1 MSLITK
7 PPLLDETGK
16 ELVAGLHTQ
25 NALLN
30 VIAGLQ
36 LEKVTSLEEIGRIV
50 ASGNAKKV
58 FNPGDQIIVPWKDV
72 AADKTYQMV
81 FGVRNFI
88 EAELQNGEKVPGMII
103 QADYAHPFGVQFS
116 QYQAFYRV
124 KTREEDGENGG
135 VDLAPGTYSVQ
146 MGANWG
152 DNVKKDAFFNFTLTQ
167 AVPVGGILEGFH
179 NAPDK
184 PSSEWRVSSYINNT
198 ATNPIETVKVAAG
211 KAGKLLGVLLPSN
224 SGELNLHRTAYG
236 NNRYRDS
243 AIRQYLNSAGGVNE
257 WWNPQHNYDRPPDQ
271 LATKAGFLSG
281 FDEDFLS
288 LIKPTKV
295 VTALNT
301 VSDGGTADNPDIT
314 YDKFFLPSLEEMHCA
329 PQIAGEG
336 EAWPYWSRAS
346 ESKEPLAQ
354 YGTYPQMRTFGLE
367 NKTNAQNV
375 RLRSAYRGSA
385 NGAWYVNAS
394 GYVNSSSVIS
404 ANRFA
409 PACVLIGQK

>member
-16 ELVAGLHTQ
+16 ELVAGLRTQ

-124 KTREEDGENGG
+124 KTKEEDGENGG

-152 DNVKKDAFFNFTLTQ
+152 TYVKKDEYFNFTLTQ

-184 PSSEWRVSSYINNT
+184 ASTEWNVRSFINNT

-224 SGELNLHRTAYG
+224 SGELSLHRTAYG

-329 PQIAGEG
+329 PQITGEG
-336 EAWPYWSRAS
+336 EVWPYWSRAS

-367 NKTNAQNV
+367 NKTNAQSV
-375 RLRSAYRGSA
+375 RLRSASRGYA
-385 NGAWYVNAS
+385 NTAWCVSAS
-394 GYVNSSSVIS
+394 GNVSNFS
-404 ANRFA
+404 AIGAYRFA

>member
-124 KTREEDGENGG
+124 KTKEEDGENGG

-146 MGANWG
+146 MGASWG

-224 SGELNLHRTAYG
+224 SGELSLHRTAYG

-336 EAWPYWSRAS
+336 EVWPYWSRAS

-367 NKTNAQNV
+367 NKTNAQLV
-375 RLRSAYRGSA
+375 RLRSALRGSA
-385 NGAWYVNAS
+385 FNAWCVNAS
-394 GYVNSSSVIS
+394 GDVYYYYAIVAS
-404 ANRFA
+404 RFA

>member
-36 LEKVTSLEEIGRIV
+36 LEKITDLEEIGRII
-50 ASGNAKKV
+50 ASGNAEKV
-58 FNPGDQIIVPWKDV
+58 FNVGDQIVVPWKDV

-81 FGVRNFI
+81 FGVRSFV
-88 EAELQNGEKVPGMII
+88 EAELQNGEKVPGMVI

-116 QYQAFYRV
+116 QFQAFYRV
-124 KTREEDGENGG
+124 KTKEEDGENGG
-135 VDLAPGTYSVQ
+135 KELAPGTYCVQ
-146 MGANWG
+146 MGASWG
-152 DNVKKDAFFNFTLTQ
+152 TYVKKDEYFNFTLTQ

-179 NAPDK
+179 DAPDK
-184 PSSEWRVSSYINNT
+184 ASTEWNVRSFINNT
-198 ATNPIETVKVAAG
+198 ATNPIETVEVAAG
-211 KAGKLLGVLLPSN
+211 RAGTLLGVLLPSN
-224 SGELNLHRTAYG
+224 SGELNLQRTAYG

-243 AIRQYLNSAGGVNE
+243 AVRQYLNSAAGVNG

-281 FDEDFLS
+281 FDEDFLA

-301 VSDGGTADNPDIT
+301 VSDGGTESNPDIT
-314 YDKFFLPSLEEMHCA
+314 YDRFFLPSLEEMHIT

-336 EAWPYWSRAS
+336 EVWPYWSRAS
-346 ESKEPLAQ
+346 ESKTPLAQ
-354 YGTYPQMRTFGLE
+354 YGTYPQMRTFALE
-367 NKTNAQNV
+367 NKTSAQGV
-375 RLRSAYRGSA
+375 RLRSANRG
-385 NGAWYVNAS
+385 GAYSTWGVGAS
-394 GYVNSSSVIS
+394 GNVDSSGASN
-404 ANRFA
+404 ALRFA

>member
-124 KTREEDGENGG
+124 KTKEEDGENGG
-135 VDLAPGTYSVQ
+135 VDLAPGTYCVQ
-146 MGANWG
+146 MGATWG
-152 DNVKKDAFFNFTLTQ
+152 TYVKKDEFFNFTLTQ
-167 AVPVGGILEGFH
+167 AVPAGGILEGFH

-184 PSSEWRVSSYINNT
+184 ASTEWNVRSFINNT

-224 SGELNLHRTAYG
+224 SGELSLHRTAYG

-336 EAWPYWSRAS
+336 EVWPYWSRAS

-367 NKTNAQNV
+367 NKTSAQSV
-375 RLRSAYRGSA
+375 RLRSALRGNA
-385 NGAWYVNAS
+385 NVTWCVSAS
-394 GYVNSSSVIS
+394 GYVGNYGAIG
-404 ANRFA
+404 AYRFA

>member
-336 EAWPYWSRAS
+336 EVWPYWSRAS

-367 NKTNAQNV
+367 NKTNAQYV
-375 RLRSAYRGSA
+375 RLRSAGRGGA
-385 NGAWYVNAS
+385 NGTWCVYAS
-394 GYVNSSSVIS
+394 GYVSSSNAIN
-404 ANRFA
+404 AYRFA
-409 PACVLIGQK
+409 PACVIA

>member
-36 LEKVTSLEEIGRIV
+36 LEKITDLEEIGRII
-50 ASGNAKKV
+50 ASGNAEKV
-58 FNPGDQIIVPWKDV
+58 FNVGDQIVVPWKDV

-81 FGVRNFI
+81 FGVRSFV
-88 EAELQNGEKVPGMII
+88 EAELQNGEKVPGMVI

-116 QYQAFYRV
+116 QFQAFYRV
-124 KTREEDGENGG
+124 KTKEEDGENGG
-135 VDLAPGTYSVQ
+135 KELAPGTYCVQ
-146 MGANWG
+146 MGASWG
-152 DNVKKDAFFNFTLTQ
+152 TYVKKDEYFNFTLTQ

-179 NAPDK
+179 DAPDK
-184 PSSEWRVSSYINNT
+184 ASTEWNVRSFINNT
-198 ATNPIETVKVAAG
+198 ATNPIETVEVAAG
-211 KAGKLLGVLLPSN
+211 RAGTLLGVLLPSN
-224 SGELNLHRTAYG
+224 SGELNLQRTAYG

-243 AIRQYLNSAGGVNE
+243 AVRQYLNSAAGVNG

-281 FDEDFLS
+281 FDEDFLA

-301 VSDGGTADNPDIT
+301 VSDGGTESNPDIT
-314 YDKFFLPSLEEMHCA
+314 YDRFFLPSLEEMHIT

-336 EAWPYWSRAS
+336 EVWPYWSRAS
-346 ESKEPLAQ
+346 ESKTPLAQ
-354 YGTYPQMRTFGLE
+354 YGTYPQMRTFALE
-367 NKTNAQNV
+367 NKTSAQYV
-375 RLRSAYRGSA
+375 RLRSAGRGYA
-385 NGAWYVNAS
+385 LNTWNVNTSGNVHYNYAS
-394 GYVNSSSVIS
+394 F
-404 ANRFA
+404 ALRFA

>member
-336 EAWPYWSRAS
+336 EVWPYWSRAS

-367 NKTNAQNV
+367 NKTNAQYV
-375 RLRSAYRGSA
+375 RLRSAYRGVA
-385 NGAWYVNAS
+385 FNTWCVYAS
-394 GYVNSSSVIS
+394 GYVYGSYAIN

>member
-16 ELVAGLHTQ
+16 ELVEGLRTQ

-36 LEKVTSLEEIGRIV
+36 LEKITDLEEIGRII
-50 ASGNAKKV
+50 ASGNAEKV
-58 FNPGDQIIVPWKDV
+58 FNVGDQIVVPWKDV

-81 FGVRNFI
+81 FGVRSFV
-88 EAELQNGEKVPGMII
+88 EAELQNGEKVPGMVI

-116 QYQAFYRV
+116 QFQAFYRV
-124 KTREEDGENGG
+124 KTKEEDGENGG
-135 VDLAPGTYSVQ
+135 KELAPGTYCVQ
-146 MGANWG
+146 MGASWG
-152 DNVKKDAFFNFTLTQ
+152 TYVKKDEYFNFTLTQ

-179 NAPDK
+179 AAPDK
-184 PSSEWRVSSYINNT
+184 ASTEWNVRSFINNT

-211 KAGKLLGVLLPSN
+211 KAGTLLGVLLPSN
-224 SGELNLHRTAYG
+224 SGELNLQRTAYG

-243 AIRQYLNSAGGVNE
+243 AVRQYLNSAVGVNG

-281 FDEDFLS
+281 FDEDFLA

-301 VSDGGTADNPDIT
+301 VSDGGTASNPDIT
-314 YDKFFLPSLEEMHCA
+314 YDRFFLPSLEEMHIA
-329 PQIAGEG
+329 PEIAGEG
-336 EAWPYWSRAS
+336 EVWPYWSRAS
-346 ESKEPLAQ
+346 QSKTPLAK

-367 NKTNAQNV
+367 NKANSQFV
-375 RLRSAYRGSA
+375 RLRSANRGSA
-385 NGAWYVNAS
+385 ISSWYVSASGTVSVGNAS
-394 GYVNSSSVIS
+394 S
-404 ANRFA
+404 ALRFA

>member
-336 EAWPYWSRAS
+336 EVWPYWSRAS

-367 NKTNAQNV
+367 NKTNAQSV
-375 RLRSAYRGSA
+375 RLRSAGRGSA
-385 NGAWYVNAS
+385 IITWCVSAS
-394 GYVNSSSVIS
+394 GYVGSYG
-404 ANRFA
+404 AFGAYRFA

>member
-72 AADKTYQMV
+72 TADKTYQMV

-135 VDLAPGTYSVQ
+135 VDLAPGTYCIQ
-146 MGANWG
+146 MGATWG
-152 DNVKKDAFFNFTLTQ
+152 TYVKKDEYFNFTLTQ

-184 PSSEWRVSSYINNT
+184 ASTEWNVRSFINNT

-224 SGELNLHRTAYG
+224 SGELSLHRTAYG

-336 EAWPYWSRAS
+336 EVWPYWSRAS

-367 NKTNAQNV
+367 NKTNAQSV
-375 RLRSAYRGSA
+375 RLRSAFRGNA
-385 NGAWYVNAS
+385 YGTWYVYAS
-394 GYVNSSSVIS
+394 GYVNYSSALY